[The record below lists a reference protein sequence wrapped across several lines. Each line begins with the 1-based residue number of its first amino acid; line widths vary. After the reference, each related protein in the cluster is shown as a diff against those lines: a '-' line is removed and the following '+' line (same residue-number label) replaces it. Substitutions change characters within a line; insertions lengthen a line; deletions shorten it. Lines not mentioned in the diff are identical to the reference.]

1 MSDLPAVAGTAI
13 VQPTP
18 QPYEKLKRDG
28 GKESRPRRER
38 TSKTTELEISQPVAH
53 TLNVSA

>member
-1 MSDLPAVAGTAI
+1 MSDLPAVAATAV
-13 VQPTP
+13 VQPAP

-38 TSKTTELEISQPVAH
+38 TSKTTEPEISEPVVH